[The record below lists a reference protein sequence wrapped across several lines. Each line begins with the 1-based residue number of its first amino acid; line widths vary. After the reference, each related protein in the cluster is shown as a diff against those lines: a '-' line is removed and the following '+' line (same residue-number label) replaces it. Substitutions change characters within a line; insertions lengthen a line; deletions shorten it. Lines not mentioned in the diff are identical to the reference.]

1 MKRRTDRAIAI
12 SAVTAV
18 AVVPTAILMVVKIG
32 GDSPKDA
39 GVLPPSAAMA
49 QRDPAN
55 PNGAASATV
64 SPGTPGAPG
73 AAPGASARPG
83 TRTPG
88 GGGAAHN
95 LPTAPPQPGP
105 SLHSFT
111 RRTDLKV
118 TVGSDG
124 DYQRATETATFTLWP
139 KFAMSA
145 TGVTQTMK
153 GGELSKVTQKVIVQ
167 GSTLKGYDG
176 QKWTRSTLTPA
187 QLGSLQSGS
196 DPRQFTFMIGTLPGM
211 TASEP
216 DAAGLTRFTAQTLMG
231 GVYALL
237 PQDAVAA
244 FRKWVPDD
252 TGCGLDLLADS
263 EARPTSISL
272 SGQAPGAGLAG
283 SMTFGA
289 YR

>member
-18 AVVPTAILMVVKIG
+18 AVVPTAILMVVQTG
-32 GDSPKDA
+32 GDAPKDA
-39 GVLPPSAAMA
+39 AALPPSAAMA

-55 PNGAASATV
+55 PDGAAAATLSPSAPG
-64 SPGTPGAPG
+64 SPGSAPDASVRPGRPAPG
-73 AAPGASARPG
+73 D
-83 TRTPG
+83 
-88 GGGAAHN
+88 GGAARR

-111 RRTDLKV
+111 RRTDMKV

-124 DYQRATETATFTLWP
+124 DYRHATETASFILWP
-139 KFAMSA
+139 RFAMSA
-145 TGVTQTMK
+145 TGVTRTMK
-153 GGELSKVTQKVIVQ
+153 GGELSTITQKVIVQ

-176 QKWTRSTLTPA
+176 RKWTRSTLSAA
-187 QLGSLQSGS
+187 QLGTLQNGS

-211 TASEP
+211 AASGP
-216 DAAGLTRFTAQTLMG
+216 DTAGLTRFTAQALMG
-231 GVYALL
+231 SVYALL
-237 PQDAVAA
+237 PRDAVAE
-244 FRKWVPDD
+244 FRRWVPDT
-252 TGCGLDLLADS
+252 TGCGLDMLADS

-272 SGQAPGAGLAG
+272 SAQAPGAGFAG
-283 SMTFGA
+283 TMTFGS

>member
-12 SAVTAV
+12 SAVAAV
-18 AVVPTAILMVVKIG
+18 AIVPTAILMVVKTG
-32 GDSPKDA
+32 GDSPTDA
-39 GVLPPSAAMA
+39 AALPPSAAMA

-64 SPGTPGAPG
+64 TPGTPGAPG

-83 TRTPG
+83 ARTPAS
-88 GGGAAHN
+88 GGAAHG

-111 RRTDLKV
+111 RKTDLKV
-118 TVGSDG
+118 TVGSGG
-124 DYQRATETATFTLWP
+124 DYQQATETASFTLWP
-139 KFAMSA
+139 KFAMTA

-187 QLGSLQSGS
+187 QLGSLQNGS
-196 DPRQFTFMIGTLPGM
+196 DPQQFTFMIGTLPGM

-216 DAAGLTRFTAQTLMG
+216 DAAGLTRFTAQALMG
-231 GVYALL
+231 GVYSLL

-252 TGCGLDLLADS
+252 TGCGLDLLADG
-263 EARPTSISL
+263 EARPTTIGL
-272 SGQAPGAGLAG
+272 SAQGPAAGLSG
-283 SMTFGA
+283 SMTFGS